1 MSRGVHRINT
11 ARTTGHKVD
20 YLEEDKGK
28 DLYRYNHLPLS
39 PSVTDCRHAFAYA
52 EKIEGYCRRMHSLS
66 DVFQP
71 ELVSLRGK

>member
-28 DLYRYNHLPLS
+28 DLYRYNHLPSSLCHHRLLIAGM
-39 PSVTDCRHAFAYA
+39 PLLML
-52 EKIEGYCRRMHSLS
+52 RRLKDIV
-66 DVFQP
+66 DVCIA
-71 ELVSLRGK
+71 

>member
-1 MSRGVHRINT
+1 MFTGLIQQGLLVIKLIIWKRTRARIY
-11 ARTTGHKVD
+11 TGIITS
-20 YLEEDKGK
+20 
-28 DLYRYNHLPLS
+28 LPPS

-52 EKIEGYCRRMHSLS
+52 EKIEGYCRRMHNLS